1 MEVTMKT
8 VQKLQVAF
16 NEAWLRIHT
25 GNRPVGVSC
34 SPDYHPNDSEFWTLY
49 MNYLDCIL
57 IDDEDLLENFPEMVN
72 FGFAVKERVCL
83 TDPCNEGGFIL
94 VDKGL
99 AEKALVL
106 GTLA

>member
-1 MEVTMKT
+1 MEIT
-8 VQKLQVAF
+8 VKIFERLQTAF
-16 NEAWLRIHT
+16 DDAWDRIGS

-34 SPDYHPNDSEFWTLY
+34 DPDRHPSDEEFWTLY

-57 IDDEDLLENFPEMVN
+57 IDEADLLESFPDMVN
-72 FGFAVKERVCL
+72 FGIAVKERVCL
-83 TDPCNEGGFIL
+83 KDPCNERGFLL

-99 AEKALVL
+99 AEKVLVL